1 MSADIWQHSNSLE
14 ECYDFM
20 LAYAAQGLP
29 GEEGKAGKEIREV
42 LNRAATTIAGLAEGC
57 AQFARN
63 EQLEPSEKYH
73 AFISVLDRDARDSVA
88 AIALVL
94 SQPFISSQLVDTL
107 NASIHLRA
115 VLTDFFLIGEIFR
128 SRLAA
133 RPDR

>member
-1 MSADIWQHSNSLE
+1 MSADIWQHSNGLE
-14 ECYDFM
+14 ECYEFM

-42 LNRAATTIAGLAEGC
+42 LNRAATAIAGLAEGC
-57 AQFARN
+57 AELVRN
-63 EQLEPSEKYH
+63 ELLEPSEKYH
-73 AFISVLDRDARDSVA
+73 TFISVLDRDAHDSVA

-94 SQPFISSQLVDTL
+94 SQPSISSQLVDNL

-128 SRLAA
+128 SRLTS

>member
-14 ECYDFM
+14 ECYEFM

-29 GEEGKAGKEIREV
+29 GEEGKAGTEIREV
-42 LNRAATTIAGLAEGC
+42 LNRAATAIAGLAEGC
-57 AQFARN
+57 AEFVTN
-63 EQLEPSEKYH
+63 EQLEPLEKYH
-73 AFISVLDRDARDSVA
+73 AFISVLDRDAHDSVA

-94 SQPFISSQLVDTL
+94 SQPSVSSQLVDNL
-107 NASIHLRA
+107 NASIHVRA

-128 SRLAA
+128 SCLTS